1 MSKITPEAKRAA
13 EPLFMSIYGGTQ
25 YVPGDD
31 THKGLERKRQQFYEA
46 FQSAIDE
53 ATANKDKVIERQN
66 KLLAICKQ
74 EAQQDLQ
81 VKVDRDRLQTEL
93 GEAINRHN
101 ALADSLAE
109 ARGEVE
115 RKKNLALRCF
125 DSFGAEDELFEKVQV
140 ILGGRPVRE
149 CIEPDYKWLVL
160 NTWTDSYDSSV
171 EVVIAPDAPP
181 MTREQADIILAL
193 GFDCIFESQDER
205 GVRWSKAHNE
215 KCSPRTAD
223 ENRHRELK
231 AIAERNQAE
240 KARDELVGL
249 KIQGKSLRDYLTEQF
264 PATIG
269 HVPLREYFDRLDTL
283 LAALNAA
290 TREGE

>member
-1 MSKITPEAKRAA
+1 MTNPTPEAKRAA

-31 THKGLERKRQQFYEA
+31 THNGIKRKRQQFYEA
-46 FQSAIDE
+46 FQSAIDA
-53 ATANKDKVIERQN
+53 ATADLRQ
-66 KLLAICKQ
+66 Q
-74 EAQQDLQ
+74 
-81 VKVDRDRLQTEL
+81 L

-125 DSFGAEDELFEKVQV
+125 DSFGAEDVLFEKVQE

-181 MTREQADIILAL
+181 MTREQADTILAL

-205 GVRWSKAHNE
+205 GVRWSKAHNA
-215 KCSPRTAD
+215 KCSPGTAD

-269 HVPLREYFDRLDTL
+269 HVPLREYFDRLNTL

-290 TREGE
+290 KREGE